1 MTSKQREF
9 LALQARRCGLRY
21 ATDTAMAMYGID
33 RQRAEKEVQVSIA
46 VLRGAKQMTAFIYSD

>member
-1 MTSKQREF
+1 MTSKQREL

-33 RQRAEKEVQVSIA
+33 RQRAEKEVQVSLA
-46 VLRGAKQMTAFIYSD
+46 VLRGAEHVLNK